1 MAIGI
6 LGRRE
11 CRRLANRNMGQPL
24 FPNRVGNAEGA
35 AIVAGRLERKWWVV
49 VVVRGHVLLLPCPK
63 DPGGTP
69 LVDAEILALNRL
81 SSNIHNRGTVFAS
94 FPILAG
100 QRECPNPWAAVI
112 LPVAL

>member
-1 MAIGI
+1 MAIRI

-24 FPNRVGNAEGA
+24 FPNRVGNVEGA
-35 AIVAGRLERKWWVV
+35 AIVAGRLERRWWLWFVCTFYFS
-49 VVVRGHVLLLPCPK
+49 PAPK
-63 DPGGTP
+63 EPGGTP